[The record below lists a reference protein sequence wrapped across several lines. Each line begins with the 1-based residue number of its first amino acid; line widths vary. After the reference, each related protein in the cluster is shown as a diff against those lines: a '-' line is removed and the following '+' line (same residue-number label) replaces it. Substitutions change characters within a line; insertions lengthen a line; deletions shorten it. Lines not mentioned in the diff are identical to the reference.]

1 MLGIGA
7 ATFLSW
13 PMIMEYKQDSDEVS
27 YEIASSLT
35 WDQYRNYCHQPAWE
49 ELSSK
54 AQVQVQCAQLEGVPV
69 SWEGYVTN
77 VRLKSM
83 ENNIALILNKLPDNI
98 RSILSCMY
106 GEAYV
111 ENCNS
116 GDDIRKK
123 NCKHVTSIQR
133 RRSKCHVP
141 SWNRYEFEIFV
152 KMKNGVWG
160 STTEIRLI
168 ADHSFTNFSLNIY
181 PGDKIWFSGVLLN
194 NGLDK
199 ESLLG
204 GAEPHID
211 LEEAGCLACNSLD
224 LETSYKRYRYR
235 ISLSSIIRDV
245 LLSVKTVLNFL
256 LNPIVMFK

>member
-1 MLGIGA
+1 MLGVGA

-13 PMIMEYKQDSDEVS
+13 PMIMEYKQDSYEIS
-27 YEIASSLT
+27 YEMISSLT

-49 ELSSK
+49 EVSSK
-54 AQVQVQCAQLEGVPV
+54 AQVQVQCAQLEGIPV

-77 VRLKSM
+77 VRLKSIK
-83 ENNIALILNKLPDNI
+83 NNIAIILNRLPDNI

-106 GEAYV
+106 GEPYE

-116 GDDIRKK
+116 GDDTRKK
-123 NCKHVTSIQR
+123 SCKHVTSIQK
-133 RRSKCHVP
+133 RRSKCHLP
-141 SWNRYEFEIFV
+141 AWDQYEFEISV
-152 KMKNGVWG
+152 KMKNGGWG
-160 STTEIRLI
+160 STTEIRLV

-194 NGLDK
+194 NGLEK

-204 GAEPHID
+204 GTEPHID
-211 LEEAGCLACNSLD
+211 LEEAGCLACNFLN
-224 LETSYKRYRYR
+224 LTTSYKRYRYR
-235 ISLSSIIRDV
+235 ISLSSIIRD
-245 LLSVKTVLNFL
+245 LCLSIKTVLNFL